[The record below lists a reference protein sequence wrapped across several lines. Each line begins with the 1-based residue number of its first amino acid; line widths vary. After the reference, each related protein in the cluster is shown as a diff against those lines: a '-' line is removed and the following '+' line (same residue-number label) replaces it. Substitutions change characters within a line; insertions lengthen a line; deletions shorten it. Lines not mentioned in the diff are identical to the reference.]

1 MRRFSAVM
9 LPVLLVAML
18 ATACSGGNSG
28 GTSSSSGKQVQVWLT
43 TPDRS
48 KLLQQE
54 ESLKLTKAKDSDSE
68 EGVVTI
74 DDQKVYQQMDGF
86 GASLTDSSA
95 WLIAN
100 KMNDAQRGDLMGKLF
115 DHEQGIGISYLR
127 VPLGASDFA
136 VENYSF
142 DDMPAGESDPELKNF
157 SLGHDKEYIIPTL
170 QQALKINPDLKL
182 MGSPWSPP
190 GWMKTTDS
198 VIGGSLKQEAYEPFA
213 NYLVKII
220 QGYEAEGVPFD
231 AITLQNEPHYTPEDY
246 PGMRMEPLE
255 QAELIKNDVGPAFEK
270 NNIKSKIV
278 IWDHNWDEPYYPLT
292 ILNDPDA
299 LKYVDGTAFH
309 GYAGEVGN
317 QAQVH
322 DAYPDKNLY
331 FTESSGGAWSTDFG
345 GNLKWDMENLIIG
358 ATRNWAK
365 VVLKWN
371 LALDENYGPTIGG
384 CKDCMGVVTI
394 NQGTGDVTLN
404 SEYYSFGHASKFVKS
419 GAYRIESGES
429 VSGGIEQVAFK
440 NPDGSIVLVALN
452 AAGEDQELK
461 VKIGGQLFAYTMPAG
476 AVATFVLPGTD
487 RK

>member
-1 MRRFSAVM
+1 MRRFSTVM
-9 LPVLLVAML
+9 LPVLLAALL
-18 ATACSGGNSG
+18 ATSCSGGHSG
-28 GTSSSSGKQVQVWLT
+28 SSSSAAGQVQVWLT
-43 TPDRS
+43 TPDKS

-54 ESLKLTKAKDSDSE
+54 ESLKLTKAKDSE
-68 EGVVTI
+68 ENVITI
-74 DDQKVYQQMDGF
+74 DDRKVYQQMDGF

-100 KMNDAQRGDLMGKLF
+100 KLNDSQREELMNKLF
-115 DHEQGIGISYLR
+115 DHEKGIGISYMR

-136 VENYSF
+136 VKNYTF
-142 DDMPAGESDPELKNF
+142 DDMPSGQNDPELKNF
-157 SLGHDKEYIIPTL
+157 SIDHDKEYIIPTL

-182 MGSPWSPP
+182 MGSPWSAP

-198 VIGGSLKQEAYEPFA
+198 VIGGSLKPDAYEPFA
-213 NYLVKII
+213 NYFVKMI

-246 PGMRMEPLE
+246 PGMRMEPVE
-255 QAELIKNDVGPAFEK
+255 QAELIKNFVGPAFEK

-278 IWDHNWDEPYYPLT
+278 VWDHNWDEPYYPLT

-299 LKYVDGTAFH
+299 SKYVDGTAFH

-322 DAYPDKNLY
+322 EAYPDKNLY

-358 ATRNWAK
+358 ATRNWSK

-394 NQGTGDVTLN
+394 NQGSGDVTFN

-429 VSGGIEQVAFK
+429 VSGEIEQVAFK

-452 AAGEDQELK
+452 AASEDKELK
-461 VKIGGQLFAYTMPAG
+461 VKLGGKSFAYTMPAG
-476 AVATFVLPGTD
+476 AVATFVWPGTANS
-487 RK
+487 K

>member
-1 MRRFSAVM
+1 MKSFSAIL
-9 LPVLLVAML
+9 LPALLVTL
-18 ATACSGGNSG
+18 LTACSSGNSG
-28 GTSSSSGKQVQVWLT
+28 GQGEVQVWLT
-43 TPDRS
+43 TPDQS
-48 KLLQQE
+48 KLLHRE
-54 ESLKLTKAKDSDSE
+54 ESLKLTKAKGTGE
-68 EGVVTI
+68 NAIAI
-74 DDQKVYQQMDGF
+74 DEQTVYQQMDGF

-100 KMNDAQRGDLMGKLF
+100 KLNDEQRQELMSKLF
-115 DHEQGIGISYLR
+115 DHEAGIGISYMR

-136 VENYSF
+136 LKSYTF
-142 DDMPAGESDPELKNF
+142 DDMPAGQSDPELKNF
-157 SLGHDKEYIIPTL
+157 SIDHDKEYIIPTL
-170 QQALKINPDLKL
+170 RQALAVNPDLKL
-182 MGSPWSPP
+182 MGSPWSAP
-190 GWMKTTDS
+190 GWMKTSDS
-198 VIGGSLKQEAYEPFA
+198 VIGGSLKPEAYEPFA
-213 NYLVKII
+213 NYFVRMI
-220 QGYEAEGVPFD
+220 QAYEAEGVPFD

-246 PGMRMEPLE
+246 PGMRMEPLQ
-255 QAELIKNDVGPAFEK
+255 QAELIKKYIGPAFEK
-270 NNIKSKIV
+270 NDIKSKIV
-278 IWDHNWDEPYYPLT
+278 VWDHNWDEPYYPLT

-358 ATRNWAK
+358 ATRNWSK

-384 CKDCMGVVTI
+384 CKDCMGVVAI
-394 NQGTGDVTLN
+394 NQGSGEVTFN

-429 VSGGIEQVAFK
+429 VSGEIEQVAFK
-440 NPDGSIVLVALN
+440 NPDGFIVLVALN
-452 AAGEDQELK
+452 AADAERELK
-461 VKIGGQLFAYTMPAG
+461 VKLGGKYFAYAMPAG
-476 AVATFVLPGTD
+476 AAATFVWPGTD
-487 RK
+487 MK

>member
-1 MRRFSAVM
+1 MKRRSTVI
-9 LPVLLVAML
+9 LPILLVALL
-18 ATACSGGNSG
+18 ATACSSGNSG
-28 GTSSSSGKQVQVWLT
+28 SSGSTDGQVQVWLT
-43 TPDRS
+43 TPDKS

-54 ESLKLTKAKDSDSE
+54 ESLKLTKAKDSE
-68 EGVVTI
+68 ENVITI
-74 DDQKVYQQMDGF
+74 DDGKVYQQMDGF

-100 KMNDAQRGDLMGKLF
+100 KLNESQREELMNKLF
-115 DHEQGIGISYLR
+115 DHEKGIGISYMR

-136 VENYSF
+136 VKNYTF
-142 DDMPAGESDPELKNF
+142 DDMPAGQSDPELKNF
-157 SLGHDKEYIIPTL
+157 SIDHDKEYIIPTL

-182 MGSPWSPP
+182 MGSPWSAP

-198 VIGGSLKQEAYEPFA
+198 VIGGSLKPDAYEPFT
-213 NYLVKII
+213 NYFVKMI

-246 PGMRMEPLE
+246 PGMRMEPVE
-255 QAELIKNDVGPAFEK
+255 QAELIKSFVGPAFEK

-278 IWDHNWDEPYYPLT
+278 VWDHNWDEPYYPLT

-299 LKYVDGTAFH
+299 SKYVDGTAFH

-322 DAYPDKNLY
+322 DAHPDKNLY

-358 ATRNWAK
+358 ATRNWSK

-394 NQGTGDVTLN
+394 NQGSGDVTFN

-429 VSGGIEQVAFK
+429 VSGEIEQVAFK
-440 NPDGSIVLVALN
+440 NPDGTIVLVALN
-452 AAGEDQELK
+452 AASADKELK
-461 VKIGGQLFAYTMPAG
+461 VKLGGQSFAYTMPAG
-476 AVATFVLPGTD
+476 AVATFVWPGTAHS
-487 RK
+487 K

>member
-1 MRRFSAVM
+1 MRRINAVM
-9 LPVLLVAML
+9 LPVLLVTLLTA
-18 ATACSGGNSG
+18 ACSGNSG
-28 GTSSSSGKQVQVWLT
+28 SSADGPGQVQVWLT
-43 TPDRS
+43 TPDQS

-54 ESLKLTKAKDSDSE
+54 DSLKLTKAKGSE
-68 EGVVTI
+68 ENVITI

-100 KMNDAQRGDLMGKLF
+100 KLNDEQREELMNKLF
-115 DHEQGIGISYLR
+115 DHEAGIGISYMR

-136 VENYSF
+136 VKNYTF
-142 DDMPAGESDPELKNF
+142 NDMPAGESDPELKNF
-157 SLGHDKEYIIPTL
+157 SIAHDKEYIIPTL
-170 QQALKINPDLKL
+170 QQALAINPDLKL
-182 MGSPWSPP
+182 MGSPWSAP
-190 GWMKTTDS
+190 GWMKTSDS
-198 VIGGSLKQEAYEPFA
+198 VIGGSLKPDAYEPFA
-213 NYLVKII
+213 NYFVKMV
-220 QGYEAEGVPFD
+220 QAYEAEGVPFD
-231 AITLQNEPHYTPEDY
+231 AVTLQNEPHYTPEDY
-246 PGMRMEPLE
+246 PGMRMEPVE
-255 QAELIKNDVGPAFEK
+255 QGELIKNYIGPAFEK

-292 ILNDPDA
+292 ILNDPEA

-322 DAYPDKNLY
+322 EAYPDKNLY

-358 ATRNWAK
+358 ATRNWSK

-394 NQGTGDVTLN
+394 NQGSGDVTFN
-404 SEYYSFGHASKFVKS
+404 SEYYSFGHASKFVKT

-429 VSGGIEQVAFK
+429 VSGEMEQVAFK

-452 AAGEDQELK
+452 AAGEDKELK
-461 VKIGGQLFAYTMPAG
+461 VRIGSQAFAYTMPAG
-476 AVATFVLPGTD
+476 AAATFVWPGSGSS
-487 RK
+487 KQ